1 MSFTTAIASI
11 KTTLATAGYTVL
23 EYNLDLGT
31 ETSTSREHYGYTL
44 KSDSNQTQFITG
56 TRGLYSNVAQL
67 EVSYLANDNTQ
78 YETVRNAWDTL
89 LTSIFTY
96 HLGYQSEPTFKRDES
111 QSNFF
116 IGRAFLY
123 VGLSTC

>member
-1 MSFTTAIASI
+1 MTFTTAIASI
-11 KTTLATAGYTVL
+11 KTVLSNGGYTAL
-23 EYNLDLGT
+23 EYNLDLET

-44 KSDSNQTQFITG
+44 KSDMNQTQFITG
-56 TRGLYSNVAQL
+56 THGLYANVAQL

-78 YETVRNAWDTL
+78 YETVRNAWDAL
-89 LTSIFTY
+89 LESIFTY
-96 HLGYQSEPTFKRDES
+96 HLGYQSEPTFKRDET
-111 QSNFF
+111 QSNLF

>member
-1 MSFTTAIASI
+1 MTFTTGIATI
-11 KTTLATAGYTVL
+11 KTTLSTAGYTVL
-23 EYNLDLGT
+23 ENNLELES

-44 KSDSNQTQFITG
+44 KSDANQTQFITG
-56 TRGLYSNVAQL
+56 SHGLYNNVAQL

-78 YETVRNAWDTL
+78 YETVRNAWDAL
-89 LTSIFTY
+89 LESVFTY
-96 HLGYQSEPTFKRDES
+96 HNGYASEPTFKRDES

-123 VGLSTC
+123 VGLSSC

>member
-1 MSFTTAIASI
+1 MTFTTAIASI
-11 KTTLATAGYTVL
+11 KTTLATAGYTAL
-23 EYNLDLGT
+23 EYNLELGT
-31 ETSTSREHYGYTL
+31 DTSTSREHYGYTL
-44 KSDSNQTQFITG
+44 KSDANETQFITG
-56 TRGLYSNVAQL
+56 ARGLYANVAQL

-78 YETVRNAWDTL
+78 YETVRNAWDVL
-89 LTSIFTY
+89 LASIFAY
-96 HLGYQSEPTFKRDES
+96 HLGYQSEPTFIRDLE